1 MRLLHRVP
9 RSQNEEVSG
18 DVFLSGSFWGWVSS
32 SSFRLLTK
40 LSALRWEARGSRFLV
55 GCQLEPLSAP
65 QGYLRSL
72 PCCPPPPTELVMRFQ
87 IISHLESLTS
97 PFAASLP
104 MPAGE
109 THLTC
114 SFSTSESLELEICR
128 IFLYSVLTL
137 GNLSKE
143 KDIYW
148 PPGTRILQ
156 VGTKEQ
162 KGRRR
167 EGFHVDTE
175 IPEARREM
183 TFVKW
188 NSTCCFWLIWS
199 PCHRCFMIPKEQRKE
214 KFPKE
219 KLNRCFGL
227 QNIDLV
233 IWWRVLFDDGIMKL
247 ALGHGLECALVISK
261 RNLECLFFTKTSFC
275 NNVLDT
281 EGFD

>member
-1 MRLLHRVP
+1 MPWGERPEVP
-9 RSQNEEVSG
+9 VS
-18 DVFLSGSFWGWVSS
+18 LWAVSWS
-32 SSFRLLTK
+32 PFQHLKVT
-40 LSALRWEARGSRFLV
+40 FI
-55 GCQLEPLSAP
+55 
-65 QGYLRSL
+65 
-72 PCCPPPPTELVMRFQ
+72 PCHVVPSPTQLVMRFQ

-97 PFAASLP
+97 PFAAPLP

-109 THLTC
+109 THLMC

-143 KDIYW
+143 KDIYL
-148 PPGTRILQ
+148 PPGIVALRH
-156 VGTKEQ
+156 K
-162 KGRRR
+162 
-167 EGFHVDTE
+167 
-175 IPEARREM
+175 
-183 TFVKW
+183 
-188 NSTCCFWLIWS
+188 NSTSWDKRTKRKMKGGFSCRHRDPWGSDKDDICEVKFYMLFLADLS
-199 PCHRCFMIPKEQRKE
+199 PCHRCFMIPKEQRRE